1 MLVPASSLTMF
12 YNLCL
17 YLRGIT
23 EKDHLSTI
31 AANEMHGD
39 VPKSK
44 EGEKK
49 LLAASKAQIGYNYD
63 ECGVE
68 SQQSTSTLFGH
79 SELRDDS
86 EDGGRQILFNKIY

>member
-1 MLVPASSLTMF
+1 MSL
-12 YNLCL
+12 
-17 YLRGIT
+17 
-23 EKDHLSTI
+23 I

-44 EGEKK
+44 DGEKK

-63 ECGVE
+63 DGSAVE
-68 SQQSTSTLFGH
+68 DRRSTSNLYGN

-86 EDGGRQILFNKIY
+86 EDGWRQIVFILI